1 MDPLRSRKNRVKLTV
16 EIPVDVLKRVRKAAR
31 DERRALW
38 VIVWTALEQYL
49 EEAEK
54 QRRNTCPGKGGG
66 NEQG

>member
-54 QRRNTCPGKGGG
+54 HVPGERRRT
-66 NEQG
+66 

>member
-1 MDPLRSRKNRVKLTV
+1 
-16 EIPVDVLKRVRKAAR
+16 VRKAAR

-49 EEAEK
+49 EKAEK
-54 QRRNTCPGKGGG
+54 QRRNTWPGNGGG